1 MLCVSAL
8 TVAETVRGHGP
19 RDAPVNRVLV
29 SLDDVASISED
40 TARQAGALLGAAR
53 SRATVDALVA
63 AEAVRQAPCVL
74 LTTDPD
80 DLRRLLAG
88 HPQVRVRAI

>member
-1 MLCVSAL
+1 VSSV

-19 RDAPVNRVLV
+19 GDATVNRVLV
-29 SLDDVASISED
+29 SLDDVGLISEE
-40 TARQAGALLGAAR
+40 TARQAGALLGRAGSA
-53 SRATVDALVA
+53 ATVDALVA
-63 AEAVRQAPCVL
+63 AEAIRRAPCIL

-88 HPQVRVRAI
+88 YPQVRVRAI